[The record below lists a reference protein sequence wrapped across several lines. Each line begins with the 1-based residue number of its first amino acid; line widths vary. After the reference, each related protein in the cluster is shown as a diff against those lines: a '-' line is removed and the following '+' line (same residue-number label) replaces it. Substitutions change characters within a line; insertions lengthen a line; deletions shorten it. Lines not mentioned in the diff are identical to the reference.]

1 MEFDFLKEMT
11 AMVTFRR
18 KQQEYTEALDELTE
32 KMEKDMEKG
41 IFPGEKLNN
50 LSAVIDQMTKIIKD
64 ISKE

>member
-1 MEFDFLKEMT
+1 MT
-11 AMVTFRR
+11 ALATFRR
-18 KQQEYTEALDELTE
+18 KQQEYNDALDELTI
-32 KMEKDMEKG
+32 KMEKDMKRG